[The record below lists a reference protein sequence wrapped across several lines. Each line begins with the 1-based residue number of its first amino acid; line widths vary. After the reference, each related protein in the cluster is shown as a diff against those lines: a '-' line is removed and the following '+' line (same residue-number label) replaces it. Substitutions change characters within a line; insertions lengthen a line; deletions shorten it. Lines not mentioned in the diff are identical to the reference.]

1 VEIFPPVLEKGLYQL
16 KKINKKSA
24 YFFRYLLAI
33 LVLVSYMVE
42 AIKLLCIGTRE
53 REILENPVKK
63 HIRINSRREMHLIP
77 RKFCEELEL
86 VYINV
91 TMKS

>member
-1 VEIFPPVLEKGLYQL
+1 
-16 KKINKKSA
+16 
-24 YFFRYLLAI
+24 
-33 LVLVSYMVE
+33 MVE

-53 REILENPVKK
+53 TEILENPVKK
-63 HIRINSRREMHLIP
+63 HIRINMRREMHLIP